1 MKLILTLTVCL
12 KVGKVIKF
20 KITMFVVKLKCVFE
34 NYNVVSIRIQE
45 QQKHTTVLQDSTVC
59 NCLLLQQTH
68 FIFVQEYIKLM
79 YWELYWVNKTKLI
92 KQQGSSNNANFKCVY
107 IN

>member
-12 KVGKVIKF
+12 KVGKVIKY

-45 QQKHTTVLQDSTVC
+45 QQKHTTVL
-59 NCLLLQQTH
+59 
-68 FIFVQEYIKLM
+68 
-79 YWELYWVNKTKLI
+79 
-92 KQQGSSNNANFKCVY
+92 
-107 IN
+107 

>member
-12 KVGKVIKF
+12 NVGKVIRF

-45 QQKHTTVLQDSTVC
+45 QQKHTTHKIALYGIATALFFKKPILFLSRNISNSC
-59 NCLLLQQTH
+59 
-68 FIFVQEYIKLM
+68 IKS
-79 YWELYWVNKTKLI
+79 YT
-92 KQQGSSNNANFKCVY
+92 G
-107 IN
+107 

>member
-20 KITMFVVKLKCVFE
+20 FCEIVVKMVLKLKCVFE

-45 QQKHTTVLQDSTVC
+45 QQKHTTVL
-59 NCLLLQQTH
+59 
-68 FIFVQEYIKLM
+68 
-79 YWELYWVNKTKLI
+79 
-92 KQQGSSNNANFKCVY
+92 
-107 IN
+107 